1 MVLQLTSC
9 PFRTAVLMPNL
20 KYIVSHES
28 YPFRG
33 QKSEAVRNKQWQDTT
48 PQLQEPKCKQRRPAV
63 FFVRISFYIGRFLV
77 FFFFFWFFSLLLF
90 FILIWSS
97 LLLLWYI
104 GRTVLCDF
112 CVSCLFVCVEVL
124 RPSQPNGITSSAVS
138 LPNHT
143 FTGQVSPLSG

>member
-63 FFVRISFYIGRFLV
+63 FFVRISFYIGRF
-77 FFFFFWFFSLLLF
+77 FFFFFFFFFLCCCFLSLFGPHCSF
-90 FILIWSS
+90 FGTS
-97 LLLLWYI
+97 
-104 GRTVLCDF
+104 GGLCF
-112 CVSCLFVCVEVL
+112 VIFVFPVCLFVLRFYGPVNPMGSRRARSVYLTTRLLGRLVL
-124 RPSQPNGITSSAVS
+124 
-138 LPNHT
+138 
-143 FTGQVSPLSG
+143 